1 MCDLVLRGLL
11 SWRKAL
17 SSYGRR
23 KNTAK
28 FSEPEN
34 APPGESPPQIYSEST
49 YFIGDTHFDHKNGIR
64 EFRRPF
70 TNVTEMNK
78 VMKDNWNST
87 VGDNDTVY
95 FLGDWTMGWG
105 HRPAKYWI
113 GQLKGIKFSL
123 RGNHDKR
130 ERDIR
135 YEDFKELH
143 IKGYDFLVIHNPDP
157 DDPRQTREQ
166 KQKLQNWQGWVIHGH
181 THADNMGRYPFING
195 ERRTINVSVEV
206 IHYRP
211 VSLSSLLALNLDSI
225 KRMQTVDS
233 DPERW

>member
-1 MCDLVLRGLL
+1 VVL
-11 SWRKAL
+11 
-17 SSYGRR
+17 SYI
-23 KNTAK
+23 KLAK
-28 FSEPEN
+28 S
-34 APPGESPPQIYSEST
+34 I

-78 VMKDNWNST
+78 VIKDNWNST

-113 GQLKGIKFSL
+113 GQLKGVKFSM
-123 RGNHDKR
+123 RGNHDRR
-130 ERDIR
+130 EKGIR
-135 YEDFKELH
+135 YEDFRELH
-143 IKGYDFLVIHNPDP
+143 VNGYDFLIIHNPDP

-166 KQKLQNWQGWVIHGH
+166 KQKLQNWHGWIIHGH
-181 THADNMGRYPFING
+181 THADDMGRYPFING
-195 ERRTINVSVEV
+195 ESKTINVSVEV
-206 IHYRP
+206 IGYKP
-211 VSLSSLLALNLDSI
+211 VSLNSLLALNIDSI

-233 DPERW
+233 EPERY